1 MNIKQ
6 QNLVYKAIKNEKIC
20 QLIQI
25 LKKKK
30 VSKAIIQH
38 SSLSQL
44 SFNKILEKPTL
55 NQKFTNLE

>member
-30 VSKAIIQH
+30 Y
-38 SSLSQL
+38 
-44 SFNKILEKPTL
+44 
-55 NQKFTNLE
+55 QKL